1 MPPSSNSSPRSGI
14 RGLIFFFLLLGLV
27 TAWHGSRAFY
37 GQLYVSVAR
46 NGTRDLNA
54 REQFLRRAIAHD
66 PAAGRA
72 NVELARLLDKSDS
85 YGAALQH
92 LQIGMRTFRPI
103 SSYLQLGLLLDNIGK
118 KDEARSVLE
127 SAVRMNPGNIR
138 AMEQLALVAIS
149 QGDSAA
155 VEYWTDAIRNRD
167 FTNLNAQYLRAR
179 DAERLKNQNGAR
191 TLYQQISSQIHS
203 LDTLPPGT
211 LFSRN
216 EITRR
221 LADSEGTK
229 R

>member
-1 MPPSSNSSPRSGI
+1 
-14 RGLIFFFLLLGLV
+14 
-27 TAWHGSRAFY
+27 
-37 GQLYVSVAR
+37 
-46 NGTRDLNA
+46 
-54 REQFLRRAIAHD
+54 
-66 PAAGRA
+66 
-72 NVELARLLDKSDS
+72 
-85 YGAALQH
+85 
-92 LQIGMRTFRPI
+92 
-103 SSYLQLGLLLDNIGK
+103 
-118 KDEARSVLE
+118 
-127 SAVRMNPGNIR
+127 
-138 AMEQLALVAIS
+138 MEQLALVAIS